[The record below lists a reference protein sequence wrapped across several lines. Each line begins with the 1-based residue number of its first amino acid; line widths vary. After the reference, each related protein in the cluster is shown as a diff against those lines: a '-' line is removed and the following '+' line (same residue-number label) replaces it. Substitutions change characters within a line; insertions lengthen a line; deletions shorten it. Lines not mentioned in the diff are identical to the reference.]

1 MKTKLL
7 DNVKSADHQ
16 EFSDLLQ
23 QELHAD
29 GLLDKFYEW
38 LVEHDASVMNE
49 AQKVFAAL

>member
-7 DNVKSADHQ
+7 DNVKDANHKG
-16 EFSDLLQ
+16 FSDLLQ
-23 QELHAD
+23 RELYAD
-29 GLLDKFYEW
+29 GLLGKFYEW

>member
-7 DNVKSADHQ
+7 DNVKSESHK
-16 EFSDLLQ
+16 EFSGLLQ
-23 QELHAD
+23 QELYAD

>member
-7 DNVKSADHQ
+7 DNVKAAQHQ

-23 QELHAD
+23 RELYAD

-49 AQKVFAAL
+49 AQKVFAVL